1 METDD
6 GRGEADAVRRR
17 RLKFRV
23 WHRGM
28 REVDLILGRFADAY
42 LDNMDDGDLASFEAL
57 LDVPDQVLLAWV
69 TGEMPVPGERDTP
82 FLRRVIAFNN
92 GTTAERPT

>member
-1 METDD
+1 MDAGD

-28 REVDLILGRFADAY
+28 REVDLILGRFADAH
-42 LDNMDDGDLASFEAL
+42 LDDLDDGDLATFEAL

-69 TGEMPVPGERDTP
+69 TGEMPIPGERDTP
-82 FLRRVIAFNN
+82 FLRRLIAFNHA
-92 GTTAERPT
+92 TAASR